1 MKKVFAILMVL
12 LMLVAL
18 AGCNIKQKIGEKIAE
33 GILEQSGAGDVDI
46 DGDSM
51 TVTGEDGEEMTIGGT
66 EWPDSDLAKLIP
78 EFTKGT
84 VSYVMQSEGYL
95 YITVD
100 EVAQDDAKA
109 YVDSIKNDFTVDSYD
124 MSYEGG
130 FSYSA
135 KNADNISISV
145 SFSDAT
151 LLIMV
156 SQEAQ

>member
-1 MKKVFAILMVL
+1 MKKAFAILMVL

-18 AGCNIKQKIGEKIAE
+18 AGCNIKQKIAEKITE

-51 TVTGEDGEEMTIGGT
+51 TVTGEDGEEVTLGGT

-78 EFTKGT
+78 EFKKGT

-100 EVAQDDAKA
+100 EVSQDDAED
-109 YVDSIKNDFTVDSYD
+109 YVDSVKNDFADDAYES
-124 MSYEGG
+124 SYEGG
-130 FSYSA
+130 FSYTA
-135 KNADNISISV
+135 KNADGVSV
-145 SFSDAT
+145 SVSLADGS